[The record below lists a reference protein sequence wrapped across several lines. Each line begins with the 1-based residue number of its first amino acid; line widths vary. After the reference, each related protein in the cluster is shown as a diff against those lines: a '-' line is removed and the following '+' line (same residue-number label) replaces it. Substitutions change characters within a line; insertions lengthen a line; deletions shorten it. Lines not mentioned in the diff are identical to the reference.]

1 MANAQP
7 FPWFDE
13 SLIESEHD
21 KIVAANAELRDHLRL
36 FHTSFEVFHQCLRKH
51 PYADRPEALVALRL
65 IARVFN
71 TAGACLKLARAGYF
85 QPSLAMVRDIV
96 EIEFLADLFSR
107 DPKYL
112 SRWIAADAKARK
124 KEFKPVTVRDI
135 LDRLDGLTSK
145 KRAEVYS
152 LLSTHASHVDL
163 DGFQIISPGNMTQI
177 GPFPSEKI
185 LTAIFQ
191 ELAKHLQFACIH
203 LTKVLKP
210 NAPEI
215 LASLKAMNS
224 ALIEWR
230 QKYRLQN

>member
-1 MANAQP
+1 MAKAQP

-13 SLIESEHD
+13 SWIEGEHD
-21 KIVAANAELRDHLRL
+21 KIVAASAELRDHLKL
-36 FHTSFEVFHQCLRKH
+36 FHASFEVFHQCLRQH
-51 PYADRPEALVALRL
+51 PYAGRPEALVVLRL

-71 TAGACLKLARAGYF
+71 TTGACLKLARAGYF
-85 QPSLAMVRDIV
+85 QPSFAMVRDIV

-107 DPKYL
+107 DPKSL
-112 SRWIAADAKARK
+112 SQWISADAKTRK
-124 KEFKPVTVRDI
+124 KEFKPVAVRDI

-152 LLSTHASHVDL
+152 LLSAHASHVDL

-177 GPFPSEKI
+177 GPFPSEKV
-185 LTAIFQ
+185 LTAPFQ

-203 LTKVLKP
+203 LMKVLKP
-210 NAPEI
+210 TAPDI
-215 LASLKAMNS
+215 LAPLKDMNS
-224 ALIEWR
+224 ALVEWR